1 VISPLRAYGAQLVQR
16 FPLLQRLSSL
26 GIKYVVI
33 EALIELPFLLIE
45 LSLWF
50 GPLFGLTFGLSLWQ
64 RVLLV
69 MLLYALVEGSR
80 FVFVVVIRR
89 RPYRFLSAEW
99 EVLKAVVQWVMRAI
113 RRVSGTGPTRSTNTN
128 TLSDHSG

>member
-1 VISPLRAYGAQLVQR
+1 MISQLRANGAQLVQR

-26 GIKYVVI
+26 GVKYVVI
-33 EALIELPFLLIE
+33 EALIEIPFLLLE

-69 MLLYALVEGSR
+69 MLLYALVEGGR
-80 FVFVVVIRR
+80 FLFVVVIRR
-89 RPYRFLSAEW
+89 QPYQFLSAEW
-99 EVLKAVVQWVMRAI
+99 EVLKAIVQWAI
-113 RRVSGTGPTRSTNTN
+113 RVVRRVAGTGPSRPTNAN
-128 TLSDHSG
+128 GLSDHDR

>member
-1 VISPLRAYGAQLVQR
+1 MINQLRAYGAQLVQR

-26 GIKYVVI
+26 GVKYVVI
-33 EALIELPFLLIE
+33 EALIEIPFLLIE

-69 MLLYALVEGSR
+69 MLLYALVEGGR
-80 FVFVVVIRR
+80 FVFLVVIRK
-89 RPYRFLSAEW
+89 RPYQFLSAEW
-99 EVLKAVVQWVMRAI
+99 EVLKAMVQWVMRAV
-113 RRVSGTGPTRSTNTN
+113 RRVSGTGPTRPTNTN

>member
-1 VISPLRAYGAQLVQR
+1 MISPLRAYGAQLVQR

-33 EALIELPFLLIE
+33 EALIEIPFLLIE

-89 RPYRFLSAEW
+89 RPYQFLSAEW